1 MFYYFFKQNKFCPM
15 KKLNFSDDPQAA
27 LAIVLSADMVRADE
41 VFPETVGVSEPFE
54 QLRNGKTSTRVIIQ
68 PKSRTLLD
76 AELVKEICELLG
88 IDKIADLDPDD
99 APAMLALC
107 RVQGY
112 NTSVSNAI
120 AQADGT
126 YANFRIADRNRSTLI
141 AGTTDASQFGLA
153 AEYFGMEVDKVA
165 VCSIATVVPTALVAN
180 RNLNSRER
188 NKVTNAVSNSKK
200 LEFRLR
206 NKTTAEIKAWLT
218 GAGITVPDTAT
229 DMPALTALATANADT
244 LLA

>member
-1 MFYYFFKQNKFCPM
+1 M

-54 QLRNGKTSTRVIIQ
+54 QLRNGRTVTRVIIQ

-76 AELVKEICELLG
+76 AELVKEICDLLDIKELG
-88 IDKIADLDPDD
+88 DLNADD
-99 APAMLALC
+99 APALLALC

-120 AQADGT
+120 AGADGT
-126 YANFRIADRNRSTLI
+126 YANFRIAERNRSTLI
-141 AGTTDASQFGLA
+141 AGTNEASQFGLA
-153 AEYFGMEVDKVA
+153 AEYFGMDVDKVS
-165 VCSIATVVPTALVAN
+165 VCSIATVVLTALVAN
-180 RNLNSRER
+180 RTLGTKTR
-188 NKVTNAVSNSKK
+188 NKISEFVDNNKK

-206 NKTTAEIKAWLT
+206 GKTTAEIKAWLT
-218 GAGITVPDTAT
+218 GAGVTVADTVT
-229 DMPALTALATANADT
+229 DLTAITALAHANADK

>member
-1 MFYYFFKQNKFCPM
+1 MK

-27 LAIVLSADMVRADE
+27 LAIVLSADLVRSDE
-41 VFPETVGVSEPFE
+41 VFSETVGVSEPFE
-54 QLRNGKTSTRVIIQ
+54 QLRNGKSTNRVIIQ

-76 AELVKEICELLG
+76 AELVKEICDLLG
-88 IDKIADLDPDD
+88 IKEISDLVADD

-120 AQADGT
+120 ASADGT
-126 YANFRIADRNRSTLI
+126 YANFRIADRNRSTLV
-141 AGTTDASQFGLA
+141 AGTNDASQFGLA
-153 AEYFGMEVDKVA
+153 AEYFGMDVDKVA

-180 RNLNSRER
+180 RSLGSKTR
-188 NKVTNAVSNSKK
+188 NKVSGTVDNTKK
-200 LEFRLR
+200 MEFRLR
-206 NKTTAEIKAWLT
+206 GKTTAEIKAWLT

-229 DMPALTALATANADT
+229 DLTALTAIATANADT
-244 LLA
+244 LLT